1 VPCVAVRFPRML
13 VAMDALSGLTL
24 LVIDD
29 EEANLAVLRSIL
41 SRAGYRRVETLQDP
55 RQAAETV
62 RRVQPD
68 LILLDYQMPGMDGLE
83 VLREVGPLLPE
94 YLPVLMLTAHEHDD
108 LRERALASGVRDFV
122 AKPVGSS
129 ELLLRIRNLLEAR
142 SFHRRLQDQNTRLE
156 GLVAE
161 RTRELERA
169 HVEALAR
176 LALAAEYRDDQA
188 GAHVWRVARG
198 AELVAQRLGREPAW
212 RQLLVRAARL
222 HDVGKIAVPDG
233 ILFKPGR
240 LTPEE
245 FALVRTHPE
254 VGHRLLSGGD
264 SELMRLAASI
274 ALTHHERWD
283 GRGYPAGLVGE
294 QIPIEGRIVAVVDA
308 FDGMTRDRSHQRA
321 ATPEEAM
328 AELEAHVGSQ
338 FDPQVVAAA
347 RAAFDDGE
355 LPVSDPPT

>member
-1 VPCVAVRFPRML
+1 ML
-13 VAMDALSGLTL
+13 GAMDDLTGLSL

-29 EEANLAVLRSIL
+29 EEANLTVLRSIL

-55 RQAAETV
+55 RRAADVV
-62 RRVQPD
+62 RRMEPD
-68 LILLDYQMPGMDGLE
+68 LILLDYQMPGLDGLQ
-83 VLREVGPLLPE
+83 VLREIAPALPE

-122 AKPVGSS
+122 AKPVSGA

-142 SFHRRLQDQNTRLE
+142 SFHRRLQQQNAQLE
-156 GLVAE
+156 GLVTE

-176 LALAAEYRDDQA
+176 LALAAEFRDDQV

-198 AELVAQRLGREPAW
+198 AELVAQRLGCDPAW

-222 HDVGKIAVPDG
+222 HDVGKIAIPDG

-254 VGHRLLSGGD
+254 VGHRLLSGGA
-264 SELMRLAASI
+264 SELLRMAASI

-283 GRGYPAGLVGE
+283 GTGYPSGLAGE
-294 QIPIEGRIVAVVDA
+294 AIPLEGRIVAAVDA
-308 FDGMTRDRSHQRA
+308 FDGMTRDRTHQRA
-321 ATPEEAM
+321 ATPAEAM
-328 AELEAHVGSQ
+328 AELEANAGGQ
-338 FDPQVVAAA
+338 FDADVVAAM

-355 LPVSDPPT
+355 LPVPDPPT